1 MGKEKVQNKCKSHP
15 RTNSTFNWIF
25 LSPFINSGLRDTT
38 FQIHHRF
45 HEGRGWVSFC
55 KLMKSRN
62 LHLHRK
68 STLIP
73 FVLGNT
79 CQRVLTETSL
89 YQGFLLA
96 EKESQVRFLLTIS
109 KMNLAKTHK
118 MNRAKTHNQK
128 YMFLAL
134 PTIRQGLV

>member
-1 MGKEKVQNKCKSHP
+1 MQFYFWWSLIIRIWWFLVCLFQWQICGNKGNKRQHWRLQMGKETVYSKCKSHP

-25 LSPFINSGLRDTT
+25 LSPSINSPLRDTT

-45 HEGRGWVSFC
+45 HEGRGWASFC

-89 YQGFLLA
+89 FQGFLLA
-96 EKESQVRFLLTIS
+96 EKES
-109 KMNLAKTHK
+109 
-118 MNRAKTHNQK
+118 
-128 YMFLAL
+128 
-134 PTIRQGLV
+134 